1 MTESSLRLFSM
12 SIVLLT
18 MGKQA
23 PVLLQILMEVV
34 ASLERRAWLV
44 TLLVL
49 SSFKAGVRDVENARR
64 R

>member
-49 SSFKAGVRDVENARR
+49 WSFKAGVRDVENARR

>member
-44 TLLVL
+44 TLLEL